1 MEGPL
6 SIWRGISNDFFPLPF
21 ILPGWKYAAC
31 GNAVPPSYWR
41 PSILGAGDR
50 VNDCC
55 AFFHTLKKGW
65 T

>member
-41 PSILGAGDR
+41 PSILGAGI
-50 VNDCC
+50 VSTI
-55 AFFHTLKKGW
+55 AALSFIP
-65 T
+65 